1 MSEAVKELEKVE
13 NMLTPIKTPT
23 ELPTDPYEYGE
34 KLNAAYQKGWSDA
47 KKTIFEILETQKAL
61 SAPKKAGI
69 FD

>member
-1 MSEAVKELEKVE
+1 MAEEATAAVAA
-13 NMLTPIKTPT
+13 LTAPAPIKTPV

-47 KKTIFEILETQKAL
+47 KKTIFEILETQKTL
-61 SAPKKAGI
+61 LAPKKQGM